1 MNTQLGLPVPI
12 SIDEISRKKNLG
24 GAIQLCAEVAGFEL
38 DKTLQQELDVDKA
51 QFSRWLSGQEGVVWP
66 KFQRLMDACGND
78 IPVLWML
85 QQRGYDLS
93 SVRKLETE
101 VERQNRLLREEVIAL
116 RRALVSGV

>member
-38 DKTLQQELDVDKA
+38 DKSLQQELDVDKA

-85 QQRGYDLS
+85 QQRGYDLN